1 MASQVSRL
9 VPDNVVV
16 LIAEDNP
23 AQAEHLRSL
32 LERNGFE
39 VLAAQNGKEA
49 LDLARSQLPSVVV
62 SDVMMP
68 EMDGYALCRALKAE
82 PDLRSIPTILVTE
95 LSNPHDVL
103 QGLNAGAD
111 NFLVKPY
118 EDTHIISHINR
129 LLASTR
135 LKTPEQSSAGIKIE
149 RLGRHHLVTADREQI
164 LNLLLSTHDYAIAL
178 GERLDAHRDELARSS
193 SVLDALCS
201 LATELNRC
209 RTQLEVGRC
218 ALNATMR
225 IPGVGATWLNLLV
238 GGRFTIIDTDMA
250 SNSAPGARVDC
261 EDCCCQRLLM
271 AALPSSVFDIQRCD
285 RLVEAGG
292 HLGIPL
298 FANGRPAGIINC
310 VSTERYGSFSEGERR
325 ILVGIAAQISDAL
338 ERIQLREASAAN
350 LDTGAKGSTQDARH
364 DTHTRRASRILD
376 AVDCM
381 ADGFAVYDADGRLLT
396 CNEQYRRMHPRAEH
410 LMVPG
415 TKFEDLLRAGLE
427 CSSLPFRLPDD
438 EQVKTRLE
446 RHAVADGVPT
456 IQQLAGSWVMMTE
469 RRTPQGDIAVVKTDV
484 TKLKLSSRAAD
495 GFLATVSHELR
506 TPVTSIRNALSF
518 LTADD
523 LNGSPNGGS
532 ELLELAARNCSRL
545 ARTIDD
551 LLDMARIDSG
561 NFTLNLRLTELQ
573 PILEQTL
580 ESKGTIANIA
590 NLRLKITDGAKGVRL
605 LADPFRIQQVIDNL
619 LLNAAIFS
627 DGHAQIDL
635 VADRRDNVIR
645 VSIVEHGHGIPKPLQ
660 DRIFKIFAQT
670 IPLSIHQRGA
680 SRRGLTIAKAIVE
693 AHQGKLGVSS
703 VEGQG
708 TTFYFELP
716 LALDLGLKMH

>member
-16 LIAEDNP
+16 LVAEDNP

-49 LDLARSQLPSVVV
+49 LDLARSQIPSVVV
-62 SDVMMP
+62 SDVTMP

-82 PDLRSIPTILVTE
+82 PELRSIPTILVTE
-95 LSNPHDVL
+95 LSSPHDVL
-103 QGLNAGAD
+103 EGLSAGAD

-118 EDTHIISHINR
+118 EDTHILSHIHR

-135 LKTPEQSSAGIKIE
+135 LKAPEQSSAGIKIE

-178 GERLDAHRDELARSS
+178 GERFDAQRNQLARSS

-201 LATELNRC
+201 LAIELDRC
-209 RTQLEVGRC
+209 RTRLEVARC
-218 ALNATMR
+218 ALSVTMR
-225 IPGVGATWLNLLV
+225 IPGVSATWLNLLV
-238 GGRFTIIDTDMA
+238 GGRFTIIGTDAA
-250 SNSAPGARVDC
+250 SDDAPGARVDC

-285 RLVEAGG
+285 RLVDVSG

-298 FANGRPAGIINC
+298 FANGTPAGILNA
-310 VSTERYGSFSEGERR
+310 VSTQRYGTFSEEERR
-325 ILVGIAAQISDAL
+325 ILVGVGAQIADAL
-338 ERIQLREASAAN
+338 ERILLREASTPGV
-350 LDTGAKGSTQDARH
+350 DTGAKGSAPNRQH
-364 DTHTRRASRILD
+364 DTPELTRILD
-376 AVDCM
+376 AVECM
-381 ADGFAVYDADGRLLT
+381 ADGFAVYDPDGGLVT
-396 CNEQYRRMHPRAEH
+396 CNEQYRRMHPRAAH

-415 TKFEDLLRAGLE
+415 SKFEDLLRVGLE
-427 CSSLPFRLPDD
+427 CGSLPSRLPDD

-446 RHAVADGVPT
+446 RHRLAEGVPT
-456 IQQLAGSWVMMTE
+456 IQQLANSWVMMTE
-469 RRTPQGDIAVVKTDV
+469 RRTPHGDVVVVETDV
-484 TKLKLSSRAAD
+484 TELKLSSRAAD

-523 LNGSPNGGS
+523 LNSSPHGGS

-551 LLDMARIDSG
+551 LLDIARIDSG

-580 ESKGTIANIA
+580 ESKDTVANIA
-590 NLRLKITDGAKGVRL
+590 NLQLKITDAAKGVRL
-605 LADPFRIQQVIDNL
+605 LADPFRIQQVIDSL

-627 DGHAQIDL
+627 DGHAHIDL
-635 VADRRDNVIR
+635 VADRHDNVVR

-670 IPLSIHQRGA
+670 IPLSGQRGA
-680 SRRGLTIAKAIVE
+680 SRRGLTIARAIVE

-716 LALDLGLKMH
+716 LALDLGSKMH